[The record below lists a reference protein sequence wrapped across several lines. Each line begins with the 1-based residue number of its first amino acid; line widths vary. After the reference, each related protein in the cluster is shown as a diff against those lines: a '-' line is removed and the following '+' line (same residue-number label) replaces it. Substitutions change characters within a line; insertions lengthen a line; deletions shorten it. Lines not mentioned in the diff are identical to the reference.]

1 MLSAPFQNSPIDRLE
16 SFYKFHTTA
25 DVLRLDL
32 LHPVVSGNKWF
43 KLQHYLQQAVEEGK
57 STILTYGGAY
67 SNHIVATAAATRER
81 NLKSIGVIRG
91 ERPRV
96 LSPTLQEALSYGMQL
111 YFISREDYRVKA
123 LPQEFGPIN
132 ENNDLLIIPEGGYGQ
147 AGALGAARILSDQET
162 GNYTHIMAAC
172 GTGTTLAGLIRA
184 AGEGQEVIGIAVLKN
199 HYSLEEEIRALL
211 PQHHRPFTLLHD
223 FHQGGYAKHN
233 PELIRFMNWWY
244 EQTGIPSDFVYTGK
258 LFYAAWHLAEKGYF
272 PEGSRLLLIHS
283 GGLQGNR
290 SLPKGTLIF

>member
-1 MLSAPFQNSPIDRLE
+1 MLSSPFQNSPIDRLE

-25 DVLRLDL
+25 DVLRLDQ

-43 KLQHYLQQAVEEGK
+43 KLQHYLQQAGAEGK
-57 STILTYGGAY
+57 RIILTYGGAY

-81 NLKSIGVIRG
+81 GLQSIGVIRG
-91 ERPRV
+91 ERPRE
-96 LSPTLQEALSYGMQL
+96 LSPTLLEAQSYGMQ
-111 YFISREDYRVKA
+111 FHFVTREAYRDKA
-123 LPQEFGPIN
+123 LPQELLQSH
-132 ENNDLLIIPEGGYGQ
+132 DLKDLFLIPEGGYGLP
-147 AGALGAARILSDQET
+147 GALGAATILSGHET
-162 GNYTHIMAAC
+162 NSYTHILAAC

-184 AGEGQEVIGIAVLKN
+184 ARDGQQVIGIPVLRN
-199 HYSLEEEIRALL
+199 YYSLEAEIKILL
-211 PQHHRPFTLLHD
+211 PPQHTPFTLLHD
-223 FHQGGYAKHN
+223 HHQGGYAKHN

-258 LFYAAWHLAEKGYF
+258 LFYAAHLLAEQGYF
-272 PEGSRLLLIHS
+272 PQGSRLLLIHS